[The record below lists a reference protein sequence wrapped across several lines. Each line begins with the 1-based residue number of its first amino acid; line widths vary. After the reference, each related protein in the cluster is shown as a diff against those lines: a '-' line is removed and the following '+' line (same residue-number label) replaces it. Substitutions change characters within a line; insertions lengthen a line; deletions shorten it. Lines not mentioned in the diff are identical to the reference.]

1 MLNTKTKRKRGHKNM
16 SVSDKIKAGLKLEG
30 KKIEELAEMLNIS
43 RQSMSNKFYRNSF
56 SAEDLIKIADFLGY
70 SLAFVGNNQNITF
83 SMDDI
88 KEKKDDKQTD

>member
-1 MLNTKTKRKRGHKNM
+1 M

-43 RQSMSNKFYRNSF
+43 RQSMSNKFYRDSF

-70 SLAFVGNNQNITF
+70 SLAFVSNNQNITF

-88 KEKKDDKQTD
+88 KQKKNDEQTE